1 MRWDPHPS
9 PTGDHPGYGITY
21 AAVDVATAVA
31 EVFQTNRVVP
41 ISSDVCLTSWTPV
54 RALRL
59 LDLTGDWALRNEAAH
74 ALHAARRSTGRAWSN
89 AIRDTWRW
97 LDGLWAPSTLTGRP
111 VIALYEPAAGSF
123 PAVPAFSRTLDNAV
137 VWSVV
142 ADAARGIG
150 YRIR

>member
-1 MRWDPHPS
+1 MCQIS
-9 PTGDHPGYGITY
+9 
-21 AAVDVATAVA
+21 
-31 EVFQTNRVVP
+31 RVVTL
-41 ISSDVCLTSWTPV
+41 SGETCLTSWTPV

-89 AIRDTWRW
+89 AIRDTWPW
-97 LDGLWAPSTLTGRP
+97 LDGLWTPSTLTGRP
-111 VIALYEPAAGSF
+111 VVALYETAADSF
-123 PAVPAFSRTLDNAV
+123 PAVPAFSRALDNAV